1 MSRRVC
7 RAVYFAVAGL
17 TSDEAATGKM
27 PCVCWFPAEI
37 VRSGR
42 EITGKCHRTLL
53 PACCVTIAAV
63 SPQRGLPGWCSRD
76 RRAVVPRQ
84 IVAFRLSAKRTPLR
98 VHASFA
104 RTDSALIGSRSWTRT
119 PAPPRLFQCVSADFS
134 RLAVSP
140 CGVSP
145 CGVSPCGVSPVVC
158 PRVVC
163 PRAAAGIG
171 IQMSQGPSTALP
183 MRQSSV
189 FARDR
194 GSLPG
199 FAFVFLDSAG

>member
-1 MSRRVC
+1 MSRCPC

-53 PACCVTIAAV
+53 PACCVTIAGV

-140 CGVSP
+140 VLRP
-145 CGVSPCGVSPVVC
+145 RVVRPRVVC

-199 FAFVFLDSAG
+199 FAFVFLDLPG

>member
-140 CGVSP
+140 VL
-145 CGVSPCGVSPVVC
+145 C
-158 PRVVC
+158 PRCCVPVWCVPVLLPGWGFKC
-163 PRAAAGIG
+163 PRGRRPRCPCV
-171 IQMSQGPSTALP
+171 S
-183 MRQSSV
+183 RQ
-189 FARDR
+189 
-194 GSLPG
+194 SLPG
-199 FAFVFLDSAG
+199 IEGRCRVLHLFFSTCLGRFPA